1 MTSKRDKFVQL
12 AEKRV
17 NNALNNLRLIG
28 NLANR
33 ASYEY
38 GQQDIDKIFRAL
50 NKGISEARSRFSSN
64 GEGSGS
70 AFRLEPKPKADL
82 KKS

>member
-1 MTSKRDKFVQL
+1 MTAKRDKFVKL

-17 NNALNNLRLIG
+17 NNALNNLRLVG

-38 GQQDIDKIFRAL
+38 SQKDIDQIFRAL
-50 NKGISEARSRFSSN
+50 NKGVSEAKSKFGSG
-64 GEGSGS
+64 GELAGS
-70 AFRLEPKPKADL
+70 AFRLDSRS
-82 KKS
+82 KSDDED

>member
-1 MTSKRDKFVQL
+1 MTSKRTKFVQL

-28 NLANR
+28 NLSNP

-38 GQQDIDKIFRAL
+38 SQRDVDQIFRAL
-50 NKGISEARSRFSSN
+50 SRALNDAKSRFTN
-64 GEGSGS
+64 TGEGASS
-70 AFRLEPKPKADL
+70 TFKLVEPKISKE
-82 KKS
+82 KR